1 MSKGSDF
8 RCVANLERV
17 VYDQESPRGRLP
29 LTDASVNEERELF
42 ENEPKQSLREAKRAF
57 PDLSLSAYQVFTRW
71 CKKKKTFLRRITSEF
86 TCLKQV
92 SVP

>member
-8 RCVANLERV
+8 RCVANLEHV
-17 VYDQESPRGRLP
+17 VYDQEWPRGRPP

-42 ENEPKQSLREAKRAF
+42 ENEPKQSLREAKRAL
-57 PDLSLSAYQVFTRW
+57 PYLSLPKCLQGDAKRTSP
-71 CKKKKTFLRRITSEF
+71 RRITSN
-86 TCLKQV
+86 CLKQV